1 LPLAGRIT
9 VMKERKLLVTLFCL
23 LAGLACVVTTQEEG
37 GSADPA
43 YQVVHGWPA
52 LPEGYALGQ
61 VVGVDVDS
69 QNRVWVFHRAARPV
83 LCIDGDTGEILSS
96 FGDEMFQNEHGLAVD
111 GDDNVWLTDADTH
124 VVEKYSPEGELLM
137 TLGIK
142 GKAGEDEER
151 FNKPTDV
158 EVAPDGS
165 IYVTDGYGNNR
176 VVKLDSDG
184 KFVTAWGAKGTGTG
198 EFDTPHGIAIDG
210 EGRVYIADR
219 GNSRMQVFEAD
230 GTFLSEWRSDEIGR
244 PWGVDITA
252 DGNVVVA
259 DGGDLTNT
267 AYDRNGALLMTP
279 DGEVIER
286 WGSYGSQDGQFYWAH
301 DIAAGDDG
309 AVYVT
314 DVNVGM
320 RVQKFVRR

>member
-1 LPLAGRIT
+1 MRNRVVLF
-9 VMKERKLLVTLFCL
+9 VTFSL
-23 LAGLACVVTTQEEG
+23 LAGLACVVSTQESSD
-37 GSADPA
+37 SADPA
-43 YQVVHGWPA
+43 YQVVHGWPN

-83 LCIDGDTGEILSS
+83 LCIDADTGKILSS
-96 FGDEMFQNEHGLAVD
+96 FGDDLFDNEHGLAVD
-111 GDDNVWLTDADTH
+111 GDDNVWVTDANTH
-124 VVEKYSPEGELLM
+124 VVQKYSPDGELLT
-137 TLGIK
+137 TLGVK
-142 GKAGEDEER
+142 GEAGEDEER

-158 EVAPDGS
+158 EVGPDGS

-176 VVKLDSDG
+176 VVKLDQDG
-184 KFVTAWGAKGTGTG
+184 KFLSAWGAKGNADG
-198 EFDTPHGIAIDG
+198 EFDTPHGIAVDG
-210 EGRVYIADR
+210 DGRVYIADR
-219 GNSRMQVFEAD
+219 GNSRLQVFD
-230 GTFLSEWRSDEIGR
+230 GDGKFLSEWKSDELGR

-267 AYDRNGALLMTP
+267 AYDRNGALLMTT

-301 DIAAGDDG
+301 DIAAGPDG

-320 RVQKFVRR
+320 RVQKFVRQ

>member
-1 LPLAGRIT
+1 
-9 VMKERKLLVTLFCL
+9 MKCRKVLLTLFCL
-23 LAGLACVVTTQEEG
+23 LVGLACVVTTQDDG
-37 GSADPA
+37 GGEDAK
-43 YQVVHGWPA
+43 YQVVHGWPS
-52 LPEGYALGQ
+52 LPEGYTLGQ

-83 LCIDGDTGEILSS
+83 LCIDGASGEILSS
-96 FGDEMFQNEHGLAVD
+96 FGDDMFENEHGLAVD
-111 GDDNVWLTDADTH
+111 ADDNVWVTDADTH
-124 VVEKYSPEGELLM
+124 VVQKYSPDGELLA

-142 GKAGEDEER
+142 GEAGEDEER

-176 VVKLDSDG
+176 IVKLDSDG
-184 KFVTAWGAKGTGTG
+184 KFVAAWGTKGTEHG

-210 EGRVYIADR
+210 SGRVYIADR
-219 GNSRMQVFEAD
+219 GNSRMQVFD
-230 GTFLSEWRSDEIGR
+230 GDGKFLSEWKSDEIGR

-267 AYDRNGALLMTP
+267 AYDRNGALLMTT

-286 WGSYGSQDGQFYWAH
+286 WGSYGSHDGQFYWAH
-301 DIAAGDDG
+301 DIAAGADG

>member
-1 LPLAGRIT
+1 MRKRIALAT
-9 VMKERKLLVTLFCL
+9 AFCV
-23 LAGLACVVTTQEEG
+23 LAGLACVVSTQAPSNSG
-37 GSADPA
+37 DPT
-43 YQVVHGWPA
+43 YQVVHGWPK

-83 LCIDGDTGEILSS
+83 LCIDADTGEILSS
-96 FGDEMFQNEHGLAVD
+96 FGDDLFDNEHGLAVD
-111 GDDNVWLTDADTH
+111 GDDNVWVTDANTH
-124 VVEKYSPEGELLM
+124 VVQKYSPDGELLQ
-137 TLGIK
+137 TLGIE
-142 GKAGEDEER
+142 GEAGEDEER

-158 EVAPDGS
+158 EVGPDGS

-176 VVKLDSDG
+176 VVKLGKDG
-184 KFVTAWGAKGTGTG
+184 KFVSAWGTKGTGSG
-198 EFDTPHGIAIDG
+198 EFDTPHGIAVDG

-219 GNSRMQVFEAD
+219 GNSRLQVFD
-230 GTFLSEWRSDEIGR
+230 GDGKFLSEWKSDELGR

-267 AYDRNGALLMTP
+267 AYDRNGALLMTA
-279 DGEVIER
+279 DGDVIER

-301 DIAAGDDG
+301 DIAAGPDG

>member
-1 LPLAGRIT
+1 
-9 VMKERKLLVTLFCL
+9 MKERTLILTLFCL
-23 LAGLACVVTTQEEG
+23 LAGLACVVATQDEEG
-37 GSADPA
+37 GTAPA
-43 YQVVHGWPA
+43 YQVVHGWPS
-52 LPEGYALGQ
+52 LPDGYALGQ

-83 LCIDGDTGEILSS
+83 LCIDGETGEILSS
-96 FGDEMFQNEHGLAVD
+96 FGDDMFENEHGLAVD
-111 GDDNVWLTDADTH
+111 ADDNVWVTDADTH
-124 VVEKYSPEGELLM
+124 VVQKYSPEGELLM
-137 TLGIK
+137 ALGIK
-142 GKAGEDEER
+142 GEAAEDEMR

-184 KFVTAWGAKGTGTG
+184 TFVTAWGTRGTESG
-198 EFDTPHGIAIDG
+198 EFDTPHGIAIGGD
-210 EGRVYIADR
+210 GRVYIADR
-219 GNSRMQVFEAD
+219 GNSRMQVFDAD
-230 GTFLSEWRSDEIGR
+230 GKFLSEWKSDEIGR

-252 DGNVVVA
+252 DGNLVVA

-267 AYDRNGALLMTP
+267 AYDRNGALLMTA

-301 DIAAGDDG
+301 DIAAGADG

>member
-1 LPLAGRIT
+1 
-9 VMKERKLLVTLFCL
+9 MKKRTLLVTLFCL

-37 GSADPA
+37 GGEAPA
-43 YQVVHGWPA
+43 YQVVHGWPS

-96 FGDEMFQNEHGLAVD
+96 FGDDMFENEHGLAVD
-111 GDDNVWLTDADTH
+111 TDDNVWVTDADTH
-124 VVEKYSPEGELLM
+124 VVQKYSPEGELLM

-142 GKAGEDEER
+142 GEGGEDDKR

-165 IYVTDGYGNNR
+165 IYVADGYGNNR

-184 KFVTAWGAKGTGTG
+184 KFVTAWGTKGSETG
-198 EFDTPHGIAIDG
+198 EFDTPHGIAVDG
-210 EGRVYIADR
+210 DGRVYIADR
-219 GNSRMQVFEAD
+219 GNSRMQIFDAD
-230 GTFLSEWRSDEIGR
+230 GNFLSEWKSDEIGR

-267 AYDRNGALLMTP
+267 AYDRNGALLMTA
-279 DGEVIER
+279 DGGVIER

-301 DIAAGDDG
+301 DIAAGADG

-320 RVQKFVRR
+320 RVQKFIRR

>member
-1 LPLAGRIT
+1 MRMRIA
-9 VMKERKLLVTLFCL
+9 LVTAFCV
-23 LAGLACVVTTQEEG
+23 LAGLACVVSTH
-37 GSADPA
+37 DPGDSDDPT
-43 YQVVHGWPA
+43 YQVVHGWPD

-83 LCIDGDTGEILSS
+83 LCIDADTGEILSS
-96 FGDEMFQNEHGLAVD
+96 FGDDLFDNEHGLAVD
-111 GDDNVWLTDADTH
+111 GDDNVWVTDANTH
-124 VVEKYSPEGELLM
+124 VVQKYSPEGELLM
-137 TLGIK
+137 TLGIN
-142 GKAGEDEER
+142 GEAGEDEER

-158 EVAPDGS
+158 EVAADGS

-176 VVKLDSDG
+176 IVKLNQDG
-184 KFVTAWGAKGTGTG
+184 EFVSAWGTKGEGPG
-198 EFDTPHGIAIDG
+198 EFDTPHGIAVDG
-210 EGRVYIADR
+210 DGRVYIADR
-219 GNSRMQVFEAD
+219 GNSRLQVFDAD
-230 GTFLSEWRSDEIGR
+230 GKFLSEWKSDELGR

-267 AYDRNGALLMTP
+267 AYDRNGALLMSA
-279 DGEVIER
+279 DGTVIER

-301 DIAAGDDG
+301 DIAAGPDG

>member
-1 LPLAGRIT
+1 MRRIYLGT
-9 VMKERKLLVTLFCL
+9 AFCA
-23 LAGLACVVTTQEEG
+23 LAGLACAVATQQEDDRAE
-37 GSADPA
+37 PT
-43 YQVVHGWPA
+43 YQVVHGWPK

-83 LCIDGDTGEILSS
+83 LCLDAATGEILSS
-96 FGDEMFQNEHGLAVD
+96 FGDAMFDNEHGLAVD
-111 GDDNVWLTDADTH
+111 ADDNLWVTDANTH

-142 GKAGEDEER
+142 GEAGEDEQR

-158 EVAPDGS
+158 EVGPDGS
-165 IYVTDGYGNNR
+165 VYVTDGYGNNR
-176 VVKLDSDG
+176 VVKLDADG
-184 KFVTAWGAKGTGTG
+184 AFVTAWGVKGEASG
-198 EFDTPHGIAIDG
+198 EFDTPHGIAIDADG
-210 EGRVYIADR
+210 KVYVADR
-219 GNSRMQVFEAD
+219 GNSRLQVFDAD
-230 GTFLSEWRSDEIGR
+230 GEFLAAWKNDEIGR
-244 PWGVDITA
+244 PWGVDVTP
-252 DGNVVVA
+252 DGNIVLA

-267 AYDRNGALLMTP
+267 AYDRNGAVLATP
-279 DGEVIER
+279 DGEILER

-301 DIAAGDDG
+301 DIAAGPDG

>member
-1 LPLAGRIT
+1 MNRTALSAAF
-9 VMKERKLLVTLFCL
+9 VLLI
-23 LAGLACVVTTQEEG
+23 GLACAVSTQQQGDSDAAAAHSYE
-37 GSADPA
+37 
-43 YQVVHGWPA
+43 VVHGWPA
-52 LPEGYALGQ
+52 LPAGYALGQ

-83 LCIDGDTGEILSS
+83 LCLDADTGEILSS
-96 FGDEMFQNEHGLAVD
+96 FGDDLFENEHGLAVD
-111 GDDNVWLTDADTH
+111 ADGNLWLTDADAH
-124 VVEKYSPEGELLM
+124 VVQQYSPDGQLLR
-137 TLGIK
+137 TLGIQ
-142 GKAGEDEER
+142 GEPGEDEQR

-158 EVAPDGS
+158 ETGPDGS
-165 IYVTDGYGNNR
+165 IYVADGYGNNR
-176 VVKLDSDG
+176 VVRLDSNG
-184 KFVTAWGAKGTGTG
+184 EFLGAWGTKGTAEG
-198 EFDTPHGIAIDG
+198 EFDTPHGIAVDG

-219 GNSRMQVFEAD
+219 GNSRMQIFDAE
-230 GTFLSEWRSDEIGR
+230 GTFLAEWKNEELGR

-267 AYDRNGALLMTP
+267 AYDRNGALLLTP
-279 DGEVIER
+279 DGDVLER

-301 DIAAGDDG
+301 DIAAGPDG